1 MLEYL
6 SIGVPFLFIYI
17 ESRHG
22 FGNEF
27 YLWYEHDVL
36 LHDGFPVLEKRKGDA
51 LSDDYVAH
59 DCGRPAVGKGP
70 VFFLIYGFD
79 NEHAWYLTSS
89 LDMMII
95 PFYSFV
101 LMELVKPGWF
111 RWVKA
116 FMLELPFLLLPVFYI
131 FTHNIIWFYVLS
143 AWGAI
148 YGFSTFILLFF
159 MIRRYHRQLK
169 ERFSYQENIN
179 LNWLLAILNTF
190 FLILFLWTLSC
201 FVINV
206 DYDNIYMV
214 SSLILWMLIDY
225 FVYRHESVI
234 EELSDIEIVPLEQNE
249 VDVSGMAAEVQRLFE
264 EDKIYLN
271 PKLKLSDVALAVGT
285 NRTYLSRYFN
295 RQNGQ
300 TFYDYVNSYRIQ
312 YAENLLK
319 STNFPLPEIAIKS
332 GFNSISTFRR
342 VFFASF
348 GCSPNKYRVNA

>member
-1 MLEYL
+1 MDSVTSFIYGM
-6 SIGVPFLFIYI
+6 SMMFFSMMAFLF
-17 ESRHG
+17 
-22 FGNEF
+22 
-27 YLWYEHDVL
+27 W
-36 LHDGFPVLEKRKGDA
+36 RKGKEMLFRMIMWLMIVVD
-51 LSDDYVAH
+51 LQLVKDM
-59 DCGRPAVGKGP
+59 

-79 NEHAWYLTSS
+79 NEHAW
-89 LDMMII
+89 
-95 PFYSFV
+95 
-101 LMELVKPGWF
+101 F

-116 FMLELPFLLLPVFYI
+116 LMLELPFLLLPVFYI

-143 AWGAI
+143 VWGAI
-148 YGFSTFILLFF
+148 YGCSTFILLIF

-234 EELSDIEIVPLEQNE
+234 DELSDVEIVPLEQNE

>member
-1 MLEYL
+1 
-6 SIGVPFLFIYI
+6 
-17 ESRHG
+17 
-22 FGNEF
+22 
-27 YLWYEHDVL
+27 
-36 LHDGFPVLEKRKGDA
+36 
-51 LSDDYVAH
+51 
-59 DCGRPAVGKGP
+59 
-70 VFFLIYGFD
+70 
-79 NEHAWYLTSS
+79 
-89 LDMMII
+89 MMII

-143 AWGAI
+143 VWGAI
-148 YGFSTFILLFF
+148 YGCSTFILLIF

-234 EELSDIEIVPLEQNE
+234 EELSDVEIVPLEQNE

-319 STNFPLPEIAIKS
+319 STDYPLPEIAIKS

>member
-1 MLEYL
+1 MDSVTSFIYGM
-6 SIGVPFLFIYI
+6 SMMFFSMMAFLF
-17 ESRHG
+17 
-22 FGNEF
+22 
-27 YLWYEHDVL
+27 W
-36 LHDGFPVLEKRKGDA
+36 RKGKEMLFRMIMWLMIVVD
-51 LSDDYVAH
+51 LQLVKDM
-59 DCGRPAVGKGP
+59 

-79 NEHAWYLTSS
+79 NEHTWYLTSS

-111 RWVKA
+111 GWVKA
-116 FMLELPFLLLPVFYI
+116 LMLELPFLLLPVFYI

-143 AWGAI
+143 VWGVI
-148 YGFSTFILLFF
+148 YGCSTFILLIF

-319 STNFPLPEIAIKS
+319 STNFSLPEIAIKS

>member
-1 MLEYL
+1 MVSYVFV
-6 SIGVPFLFIYI
+6 GY
-17 ESRHG
+17 
-22 FGNEF
+22 
-27 YLWYEHDVL
+27 
-36 LHDGFPVLEKRKGDA
+36 
-51 LSDDYVAH
+51 DDY
-59 DCGRPAVGKGP
+59 
-70 VFFLIYGFD
+70 
-79 NEHAWYLTSS
+79 S
-89 LDMMII
+89 
-95 PFYSFV
+95 V
-101 LMELVKPGWF
+101 LQLCVDGTGEPGWF

-116 FMLELPFLLLPVFYI
+116 LMLELPFLLLPVFYI

-143 AWGAI
+143 VWGAI
-148 YGFSTFILLFF
+148 YGCSTFILLIF

-214 SSLILWMLIDY
+214 SSLMLWMLIDY

-300 TFYDYVNSYRIQ
+300 TFYDYVNTYRIQ

-348 GCSPNKYRVNA
+348 GCSPNKYRTNA